1 MCMCVSLSL
10 SSSPKKSKMLA
21 SSFSILWPNLLKV
34 VVLRYNVLV
43 RVPMEMRG
51 EPDPQTESVISQTN
65 RFSADLDDC
74 SLLSGLAAV
83 VGC

>member
-1 MCMCVSLSL
+1 
-10 SSSPKKSKMLA
+10 
-21 SSFSILWPNLLKV
+21 V